1 MSGAG
6 RLERGYRRQLALYP
20 AEHRRAHEEEMLGV
34 LMTGARA
41 GQRLPGLAESAD
53 LIWGA
58 MLIRFRPRR
67 DGSAWLAWRDALAV
81 VSVALPLLF
90 LVRFSI
96 NTASLLRTLQGH
108 PALMAAFAPSL
119 IEESAALVIMIAL
132 VLLRLRRTAALVAGA
147 LLIWFATDTGLAGL
161 PNWSF
166 FEPQVFMVA
175 AALGLEIAA
184 LMASPGPRRGL
195 QILAWKHYALIVVA
209 AAAAGSTV
217 WIPET
222 AFSLARISLV
232 TIVALTLAGMALV
245 SRLSR
250 RIMVLL
256 SFPLYYLVL
265 GFAVLPSVVQSA
277 YSAESGWSGPLRITL
292 TFLPLGALLV
302 LALAAAARTV
312 RHTVPAGGQ
321 DA

>member
-20 AEHRRAHEEEMLGV
+20 AEHRRTHEEEMLGV
-34 LMTGARA
+34 LMTGART

-67 DGSAWLAWRDALAV
+67 DGSAWPAWRDALAV
-81 VSVALPLLF
+81 VSVVLPLLF
-90 LVRFSI
+90 LVYFSI
-96 NTASLLRTLQGH
+96 TTASLLRSLLGH
-108 PALMAAFAPSL
+108 PALMAAFAPFL
-119 IEESAALVIMIAL
+119 IEEFAALVIMIAL

-147 LLIWFATDTGLAGL
+147 LLIRFATETGMASA

-166 FEPQVFMVA
+166 FDPHVFMVG

-195 QILAWKHYALIVVA
+195 QILTWKHYALIVVA
-209 AAAAGSTV
+209 ATAAGSTV
-217 WIPET
+217 WMPAT
-222 AFSLARISLV
+222 ALSLERVAVV
-232 TIVALTLAGMALV
+232 TIVALTLAGMTLA

-265 GFAVLPSVVQSA
+265 GFAVLPSIVLSVG
-277 YSAESGWSGPLRITL
+277 SAESGWFGPLRITL

-312 RHTVPAGGQ
+312 RHTVPAHGR

>member
-1 MSGAG
+1 
-6 RLERGYRRQLALYP
+6 
-20 AEHRRAHEEEMLGV
+20 MLGV

-209 AAAAGSTV
+209 AADAGSTV

-232 TIVALTLAGMALV
+232 TIVALTLAGMAL

>member
-1 MSGAG
+1 VSGAG
-6 RLERGYRRQLALYP
+6 RLERGYRRQLAWYP

-67 DGSAWLAWRDALAV
+67 DGSAWPAWRDALAV
-81 VSVALPLLF
+81 VSVVLPLLF
-90 LVRFSI
+90 LVYFAI
-96 NTASLLRTLQGH
+96 TTTSLLRSLQGH

-119 IEESAALVIMIAL
+119 IAESAALVIMIAL
-132 VLLRLRRTAALVAGA
+132 VLLRMRRTAALLAGA
-147 LLIWFATDTGLAGL
+147 LLIWFATETGLAGL

-166 FEPQVFMVA
+166 FEPQVFRVV
-175 AALGLEIAA
+175 AALGLELAA

-195 QILAWKHYALIVVA
+195 PILTWKHYALVVVA
-209 AAAAGSTV
+209 AAAAGSTTWLPV
-217 WIPET
+217 S
-222 AFSLARISLV
+222 ALSLGRVAVV
-232 TIVALTLAGMALV
+232 TIVALTLAGMALA

-292 TFLPLGALLV
+292 TFLPIGALLLLV
-302 LALAAAARTV
+302 LAAAARTV
-312 RHTVPAGGQ
+312 RHTVAADGQ

>member
-1 MSGAG
+1 VSGAG
-6 RLERGYRRQLALYP
+6 RLERAYRRQLAWYP
-20 AEHRRAHEEEMLGV
+20 PEHRRAHEEEMLGV

-58 MLIRFRPRR
+58 LLIRFRPRR
-67 DGSAWLAWRDALAV
+67 DGSAWPAWRDALAV
-81 VSVALPLLF
+81 VSVALPLLY
-90 LVRFSI
+90 LVYDSI
-96 NTASLLRTLQGH
+96 TTASFLRTIQGH
-108 PALMAAFAPSL
+108 PAVIAAFAPSL

-132 VLLRLRRTAALVAGA
+132 VLLRLRRTAALLAGA
-147 LLIWFATDTGLAGL
+147 LLIWFVTETGMAGL

-166 FEPQVFMVA
+166 FAPHVFMVA

-195 QILAWKHYALIVVA
+195 QILTWKHYALIVVA
-209 AAAAGSTV
+209 AAAASSTV
-217 WIPET
+217 WLLNT
-222 AFSLARISLV
+222 AFLLARISLV
-232 TIVALTLAGMALV
+232 TIVVLTLAGMALA

-265 GFAVLPSVVQSA
+265 SYAVLPAVVQTA
-277 YSAESGWSGPLRITL
+277 YSGESGWSGPLRITL
-292 TFLPLGALLV
+292 TFLPLGALFW

-312 RHTVPAGGQ
+312 RHTIPVGGQ